1 MLKRAIR
8 FLSIF
13 LCTAIVC
20 GIGVMYIAYERY
32 KEIAKNPEKILEQIF
47 ENIHGEEDETDK
59 VVYNGEEYVYNKKI
73 VTLMLIGIDETED
86 RDLKSARSDVMVLVA
101 INLENNS
108 VKMIICPRDTRA
120 KVRQYQKDGS
130 YTDVTNKLNASFPFG
145 YGNKDK
151 NLGAQNVMFCVERL
165 LSFDGKYKV
174 PISKYGGINMD
185 GIAPLTN
192 AVGGVTVKLEQTI
205 QGVGK
210 KGETVTLNAE
220 QAEIFCIQRKLPGMD
235 GSDIN
240 RGKRQM
246 QYLMGLAAKIKQ
258 KTAQSLTSILS
269 VYDSMSKYAF
279 TNLSSD
285 EMIAYASYL
294 RNIDLES
301 IEQYQLKGKP
311 QTIDGVSY
319 YIADT
324 EDIEK
329 LIVETF
335 YKKK

>member
-1 MLKRAIR
+1 MLKKAIR
-8 FLSIF
+8 FMCIF

-20 GIGVMYIAYERY
+20 GIAVMFVAYKRY
-32 KEIAKNPEKILEQIF
+32 KEIAEDPGKILEQIID
-47 ENIHGEEDETDK
+47 NIHGGNKNEETIS
-59 VVYNGEEYVYNKKI
+59 YNGEEYVYNNKV
-73 VTLMLIGIDETED
+73 VTLMLIGIDESED

-101 INLENNS
+101 INLLDNS
-108 VKMIICPRDTRA
+108 VNMIICPRDTWA
-120 KVRQYQKDGS
+120 LVRQYNNDGS
-130 YTDVTNKLNASFPFG
+130 YHDVTNKLNAAFPFG
-145 YGNKDK
+145 FGNRDK
-151 NLGAQNVMFCVERL
+151 NKGAENVMFCVSRF
-165 LSFDGKYKV
+165 LSQNGKYKV
-174 PISKYGGINMD
+174 PIAKYGGINMD

-246 QYLMGLAAKIKQ
+246 QYLMGLAAKIKK

-269 VYDSMSKYAF
+269 IYDSMSRYAF

-294 RNIDLES
+294 KNIDLDS
-301 IEQYQLKGKP
+301 ITQHQLKGKP
-311 QTIDGVSY
+311 QTVHGTSY
-319 YIADT
+319 YMVDN
-324 EDIEK
+324 EDMEK
-329 LIVETF
+329 VIVDTF
-335 YKKK
+335 YIKK